1 MESELG
7 SWRFRHAARKLLA
20 TSAPSPVDNNTYA
33 CRDVKTG
40 GAVSCQNPHTLVII
54 VAGMACMMFLV
65 AIALLLLCWSVV
77 RQRRIERERRE
88 ANGGESPDQT
98 SSSTTLASAAAAAPP
113 PVDSPEFD
121 DAVLVQL
128 PGDEKPQFF
137 ALPKPFL
144 ADALP
149 EQDVKKP
156 AEVAIKVEVEEKD
169 PSSRDPVSGDP
180 ISQDADSE
188 HDPANPVVEDSC
200 VPSSDGHLHNPLFPP
215 R

>member
-1 MESELG
+1 MEFRRMGSEFG
-7 SWRFRHAARKLLA
+7 SRRFRDAARKLLG
-20 TSAPSPVDNNTYA
+20 TPDSSAVNNTYV
-33 CRDVKTG
+33 CSDVKSG

-54 VAGMACMMFLV
+54 VAGMGCMMFLV
-65 AIALLLLCWSVV
+65 TLALLLLCWSVV

-98 SSSTTLASAAAAAPP
+98 SSSITSAATAALP

-144 ADALP
+144 ADALHK
-149 EQDVKKP
+149 QDFKKSTT
-156 AEVAIKVEVEEKD
+156 EVAIKIEEKD
-169 PSSRDPVSGDP
+169 PSSGDP
-180 ISQDADSE
+180 ISQNADSE
-188 HDPANPVVEDSC
+188 HDPANPNVEDAC
-200 VPSSDGHLHNPLFPP
+200 VPSSDGHLHNPLFAP